1 MRKIF
6 NKFYIV
12 LIALFCIFLTACQFY
27 SEEPQ
32 EETKS
37 GLQEQLLEQPSEAL
51 QVEEEKQELIETPI
65 EQEEL
70 EESIEEVTSSAFKLP
85 ADVFI
90 IEVSRNYDGNQ
101 KALTLKDGLL
111 QFWLNENIVCERQI
125 PIPAEVTIGSNFY
138 EVIGNPY
145 ISEDGRLVLVQSYT
159 TSEGK
164 QKLDYTILTNN
175 CSKIIP
181 SLNYDG
187 YVFQNFEGKYG
198 LVFYRDNPQFP
209 WYPYEGFGFNTVDS
223 NFTLPKPTI
232 IWLNEST
239 VKSVNFGS
247 WGSTS
252 YGYQDISAIS
262 VRLDV
267 EAYGELDIA
276 QVGNSFEPVK
286 VDNNFF
292 NLLYEK
298 FTPKEYNERFSK
310 VIQTINKY
318 KQKR

>member
-1 MRKIF
+1 MKKIF
-6 NKFYIV
+6 NQFYIV
-12 LIALFCIFLTACQFY
+12 LIVLFCVLLTACQFS
-27 SEEPQ
+27 SEETQ
-32 EETKS
+32 KETKS
-37 GLQEQLLEQPSEAL
+37 ELQEQLSEQPSEAL
-51 QVEEEKQELIETPI
+51 QVVLEKQELIETLI

-70 EESIEEVTSSAFKLP
+70 EKSIEEIICSAFKLP
-85 ADVFI
+85 TDAFI
-90 IEVSRNYDGNQ
+90 IEISRNYDGSQ
-101 KALTLKDGLL
+101 ETLTLKDDLL
-111 QFWLNENIVCERQI
+111 QFWLNQNIVCEKRI

-145 ISEDGRLVLVQSYT
+145 ISKDGRLVLIQSYT
-159 TSEGK
+159 TPDGK

-198 LVFYRDNPQFP
+198 LVFYHDNPPFP
-209 WYPYEGFGFNTVDS
+209 WYPYEGFGFDTVDS

-276 QVGNSFEPVK
+276 QVGNSFEPVE
-286 VDNNFF
+286 VDNNFLD
-292 NLLYEK
+292 LLYEK

-310 VIQTINKY
+310 VIQTINEY